1 MVSLA
6 NMFFIRSQTGSDQ
19 GPRFRPG
26 SLRENILDNNS
37 NKTPE
42 KCHIPRE
49 DCFVHTRTVVVR
61 NNSRAKDSILVG
73 LHVR

>member
-6 NMFFIRSQTGSDQ
+6 YMFFIRSETGSDQ
-19 GPRFRPG
+19 GPRFRLG

-42 KCHIPRE
+42 NAIFRVKPVLYTPGQSLFAI
-49 DCFVHTRTVVVR
+49 TVR
-61 NNSRAKDSILVG
+61 LKT
-73 LHVR
+73 